1 MKRRLEIARGLVH
14 HPKILFLDEPTVG
27 LDPQTRNSMWDYIKK
42 LSRKENMTV
51 FCTTDYMEEAEKMA
65 ETVAVIDKGEI
76 VAKGTPN
83 DLKNQTKSKSLE
95 DAFLIL
101 TGRTIREEQASGAD
115 SMRQHRRIWGR

>member
-51 FCTTDYMEEAEKMA
+51 FFTTHYMEEAE
-65 ETVAVIDKGEI
+65 ELCDRVAIMDR
-76 VAKGTPN
+76 GTIIANAPPQQLIN
-83 DLKNQTKSKSLE
+83 TLVSNGFTKDRIERLANLE
-95 DAFLIL
+95 DVFLSL
-101 TGRTIREEQASGAD
+101 TGHSLREE
-115 SMRQHRRIWGR
+115 

>member
-51 FCTTDYMEEAEKMA
+51 FFTTHYMEEAEKMA